1 MYYLCEES
9 GVKIGYE
16 KEYDGFWFFF
26 KRNVINDVTIN
37 VTNDDTINIDDLT
50 ELEKQILAEISKN
63 PNVTRDILSSITGR
77 TSRHIQRGIDKLKEK
92 GFIERI
98 GSNKTGY
105 WKVND

>member
-1 MYYLCEES
+1 MCEES

-26 KRNVINDVTIN
+26 KRNVTNDVTIN
-37 VTNDDTINIDDLT
+37 NTRNIDDLT